1 MNATTDSGGSEG
13 GGPINLSSQTMKS
26 ILPWFIWLWVGL
38 SGCTPST
45 DPKSFFESLL
55 GRIANVTEVPLKSGS
70 LQIALPSYPRPRDVV
85 LPMDDIRVGF
95 STYIGL
101 GRCGL
106 VGEVSARNSSLG
118 KLQSATARLLYEKRF
133 LGQLRGCISGLEPAT
148 EDEQKFLAELQLI
161 ESRKTALLPVVFW
174 NATFGSPEFRVLLST
189 STGPLAMR
197 SEVSSGDILGALHLI
212 AALGPNVESPIG
224 KVGQSEL
231 ESQYQRL
238 QSSKLVGQLLQGM
251 VITTDY
257 LQQGAELLEIAA
269 AQNSVCPLG
278 KKTVR
283 GGYLFNVFQ
292 KFYIGEAQPYISLLH
307 ARARPI
313 VEALDDLVKLQTVP
327 LPEAFQG
334 FYSAT
339 VSPDGPQSVWVLYNR
354 ALSRHTT
361 AWQTVLKQC
370 ELMPRS

>member
-1 MNATTDSGGSEG
+1 MNAPADSN
-13 GGPINLSSQTMKS
+13 GPKGKVQSTHALAMKF
-26 ILPWFIWLWVGL
+26 ILPWFMWLWVGL

-45 DPKSFFESLL
+45 DPKAFFETLL
-55 GRIANVTEVPLKSGS
+55 ERMANVTEVPLRSGN
-70 LQIALPSYPRPRDVV
+70 LQSALPTFPRPRDVV

-118 KLQSATARLLYEKRF
+118 KFQSATARLLYEKRF
-133 LGQLRGCISGLEPAT
+133 LGQLRGCTSGLKPET
-148 EDEQKFLAELQLI
+148 EAEQKFLTELQLI

-197 SEVSSGDILGALHLI
+197 SEVSSSEILGALHLI
-212 AALGPNVESPIG
+212 AALGPDLESPIG
-224 KVGQSEL
+224 EVGQSEL
-231 ESQYQRL
+231 ESQYYRL

-251 VITTDY
+251 VIASDY
-257 LQQGAELLEIAA
+257 LQQGSQLLETAA
-269 AQNSVCPLG
+269 AQNSLCPMG

-307 ARARPI
+307 SRARPI
-313 VEALDDLVKLQTVP
+313 VEALDELVKLQTVP
-327 LPEAFQG
+327 LPGAFQS

-339 VSPDGPQSVWVLYNR
+339 VSADGPQSVWVVFNQ
-354 ALSRHTT
+354 ALSRHTR